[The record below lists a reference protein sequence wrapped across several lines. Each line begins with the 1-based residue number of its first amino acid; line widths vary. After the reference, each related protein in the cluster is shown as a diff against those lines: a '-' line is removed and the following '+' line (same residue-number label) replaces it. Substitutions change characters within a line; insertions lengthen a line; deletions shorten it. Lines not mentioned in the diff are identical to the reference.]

1 MPYKVT
7 AERNNKR
14 YTAIIAKKML
24 PYTIVKNLVALK
36 LDLTALQNI
45 VKKSNSNP
53 LMIVCEATFN
63 QMVAIQP
70 GLDMLYESIILHNNS
85 RIYYHTNW
93 AVGKNS
99 WQLMAKQ
106 LEKLAIKVATI
117 EGKDPTTNF
126 KEISHINPKKQ
137 K

>member
-93 AVGKNS
+93 TVGKNS
-99 WQLMAKQ
+99 WQLMANE
-106 LEKLAIKVATI
+106 LEKLAITVETI
-117 EGKDPTTNF
+117 AGKDPTTTF
-126 KEISHINPKKQ
+126 KEISDINPKKQ

>member
-1 MPYKVT
+1 
-7 AERNNKR
+7 
-14 YTAIIAKKML
+14 ML

-36 LDLTALQNI
+36 LNLTALQNI

-63 QMVAIQP
+63 EMVAIQP
-70 GLDMLYESIILHNNS
+70 GLDILYESIILHNNS
-85 RIYYHTNW
+85 RKQSNLLPHQLDS
-93 AVGKNS
+93 GKNS